1 MFLSLPSSRTH
12 AASSMIEMITFVV
25 SRTSGRQVY
34 LIYDDIFTGRIDY
47 VDHQTQTHTYR
58 CGWEGFLK
66 RTGCPPPFF
75 LLHHMN
81 KVKPSPK
88 DSLNYIDPLTGG
100 SVKPAAVSHGW

>member
-1 MFLSLPSSRTH
+1 MLIIRHKHTHIGVAGRDFLRGP
-12 AASSMIEMITFVV
+12 AA
-25 SRTSGRQVY
+25 
-34 LIYDDIFTGRIDY
+34 
-47 VDHQTQTHTYR
+47 
-58 CGWEGFLK
+58 
-66 RTGCPPPFF
+66 PPPFF